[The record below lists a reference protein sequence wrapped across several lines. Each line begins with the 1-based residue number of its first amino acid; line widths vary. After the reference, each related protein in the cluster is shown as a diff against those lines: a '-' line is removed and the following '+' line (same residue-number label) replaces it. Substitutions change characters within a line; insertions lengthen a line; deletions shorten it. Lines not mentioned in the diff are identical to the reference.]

1 MVVLV
6 VAMMMMMMVLAMTKV
21 ISFDYFI
28 HLVVYAMFHF
38 SYWQE
43 C

>member
-6 VAMMMMMMVLAMTKV
+6 VAMMMMMVLTMTKV

>member
-6 VAMMMMMMVLAMTKV
+6 VAMMMMMVLAMTKV